1 MQLYNSDY
9 LDKSADPT
17 FPAKLESYNLLNLK
31 QSENIL
37 DIGCG
42 TGFDV
47 IRMAKVKAGEGKV
60 FGLDIDPK
68 FIAIA
73 NEAKEKSGL
82 KNIEFLVGSAEELPF
97 KDNELD
103 AVRLERV
110 FQHLNSP
117 ELVWKEIKR
126 VLRPGGTLVIV
137 ETDWKGLSFYTPRFE
152 ISDKLIDFLVHKR
165 LNNGMASRKI
175 VSEMVQYGFEE
186 LSLEVV
192 PILIPNYAL
201 ADMFIKIGSL
211 AAVAVENKVIAHDQF
226 EEWKTSFDTVEQSK
240 TPIGLLNMFVTKAT
254 L

>member
-31 QSENIL
+31 QTEKIL

-42 TGFDV
+42 TGFDA

-82 KNIEFLVGSAEELPF
+82 ENVEFLVGSAEELPF
-97 KDNELD
+97 GDNELD

-110 FQHLNSP
+110 FQHLSNS
-117 ELVWKEIKR
+117 EAVWKEIKR
-126 VLRPGGTLVIV
+126 VLKPGGTLVIV
-137 ETDWKGLSFYTPRFE
+137 ETDWKGLSFYTPKYE
-152 ISDKLIDFLVHKR
+152 VSDKLNDFLVRKR

-175 VSEMVQYGFEE
+175 ISEMVKYGFDG

-201 ADMFIKIGSL
+201 ADMFIKIDSL
-211 AAVAVENKVIAHDQF
+211 ATIAVENKIIAQDQF
-226 EEWKTSFDTVEQSK
+226 EEWKASFETVEQSK

>member
-47 IRMAKVKAGEGKV
+47 IQMAKVKAGVGKV

-82 KNIEFLVGSAEELPF
+82 KNIEFLV
-97 KDNELD
+97 
-103 AVRLERV
+103 
-110 FQHLNSP
+110 
-117 ELVWKEIKR
+117 
-126 VLRPGGTLVIV
+126 
-137 ETDWKGLSFYTPRFE
+137 
-152 ISDKLIDFLVHKR
+152 
-165 LNNGMASRKI
+165 
-175 VSEMVQYGFEE
+175 
-186 LSLEVV
+186 
-192 PILIPNYAL
+192 
-201 ADMFIKIGSL
+201 
-211 AAVAVENKVIAHDQF
+211 
-226 EEWKTSFDTVEQSK
+226 
-240 TPIGLLNMFVTKAT
+240 
-254 L
+254 